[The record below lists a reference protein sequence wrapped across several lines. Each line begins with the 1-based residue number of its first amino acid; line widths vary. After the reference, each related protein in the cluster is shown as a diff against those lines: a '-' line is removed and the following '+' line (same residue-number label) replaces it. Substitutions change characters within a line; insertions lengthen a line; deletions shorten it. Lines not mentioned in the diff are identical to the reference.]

1 MLQRKAI
8 LLPAAH
14 DFFLEK
20 HDEILATIDLHE
32 SEAQT
37 KVTSLWVLSNLTSA
51 LQHHLVYACKA
62 RKYGTLL
69 YRPNTDLV
77 PLLQQPLSKLRQH
90 EKKVL
95 QAQTPQTIHS
105 PPQKLGLEDVLD
117 DLNAQILDQCRRY
130 LGRDKM
136 FVDKFEYSTLDTDR
150 EIDQMNPTLWKAI
163 CMLTRSASERRGI
176 ANKQTM
182 SNEQHKKRLRHYF
195 LLCSMMFY
203 VDDRCS
209 MPMYILE

>member
-1 MLQRKAI
+1 M
-8 LLPAAH
+8 
-14 DFFLEK
+14 
-20 HDEILATIDLHE
+20 
-32 SEAQT
+32 
-37 KVTSLWVLSNLTSA
+37 
-51 LQHHLVYACKA
+51 
-62 RKYGTLL
+62 
-69 YRPNTDLV
+69 
-77 PLLQQPLSKLRQH
+77 LQQPLSKLRQH

-195 LLCSMMFY
+195 LLCSMMFC

-209 MPMYILE
+209 MPMHILE